1 MANGGGEAATFGA
14 GMAER
19 DQGINDQDQGG
30 GAARAP
36 DRRKQLR
43 RTLAQ
48 LGWVRLVLTLLSLAI
63 AFAIARY
70 STGLPML
77 VDAERALYDMRATV
91 GAPHVPQDSRIA
103 MVTYTDEVLI
113 ETRVRS
119 PLDRALLARA
129 LAVIDTMGPKS
140 IGIDILFDQ
149 ATDNDAA
156 LIAQLRSM
164 RTPTYLA
171 FAEPSSNP
179 NDIQPVQA
187 DFLRGFIA
195 QASGGHSHAASIR
208 LSTDSDDSYRH
219 WPGRVAGTPPLLAV
233 AMASVGASPAAVR
246 AANAFEAYRG
256 AVRWRLPAQLT
267 IADGGTEVTP
277 VFERMPINNFTNP
290 ALLEPENRPFL
301 ESVVRGRHILIGG
314 DISGIDE
321 FDTPITR
328 LPDPVTGEA
337 KKMIGLEVHAHML
350 AQVLDN
356 AMLFHMPVALIWL
369 LAAMA
374 VLAGILTALLDLRP
388 IYSAALLVVQ
398 LAVIA
403 IIPMVMQ
410 YYGVDTLSLP
420 VAGGAVGWLIAFV
433 ATSSAVRA
441 VNAEERA
448 FAQSALGKYL
458 PADIAREII
467 RDPDRLALH
476 GEKKPIYCLFSDL
489 EGFTKMSHQLTPE
502 QVAFVLND
510 YLDTLSDVVLE
521 HGGTIDKF
529 VGDAVVAFWG
539 APIARRDDADKAS
552 AALAAMAAA
561 GDAFSARMAGELG
574 GSLPPIG
581 RTRVGLHYG
590 DAVVGN
596 FGGDGRIQ
604 YTALGD
610 SMNTAARLESANK
623 QMQSGALASAEALAN
638 VTQGRDIY
646 VPMGRVRLRGRA
658 RPVDVFTPRG
668 DLPPAARDAIAA
680 LVAAHD
686 GGKGDGYAA
695 ARDALTN
702 MAIERRADIDFLIER
717 LDATESGGVY
727 ELD

>member
-1 MANGGGEAATFGA
+1 
-14 GMAER
+14 
-19 DQGINDQDQGG
+19 
-30 GAARAP
+30 
-36 DRRKQLR
+36 
-43 RTLAQ
+43 
-48 LGWVRLVLTLLSLAI
+48 
-63 AFAIARY
+63 
-70 STGLPML
+70 
-77 VDAERALYDMRATV
+77 
-91 GAPHVPQDSRIA
+91 
-103 MVTYTDEVLI
+103 
-113 ETRVRS
+113 
-119 PLDRALLARA
+119 
-129 LAVIDTMGPKS
+129 
-140 IGIDILFDQ
+140 
-149 ATDNDAA
+149 
-156 LIAQLRSM
+156 
-164 RTPTYLA
+164 
-171 FAEPSSNP
+171 
-179 NDIQPVQA
+179 
-187 DFLRGFIA
+187 
-195 QASGGHSHAASIR
+195 
-208 LSTDSDDSYRH
+208 
-219 WPGRVAGTPPLLAV
+219 
-233 AMASVGASPAAVR
+233 
-246 AANAFEAYRG
+246 
-256 AVRWRLPAQLT
+256 
-267 IADGGTEVTP
+267 
-277 VFERMPINNFTNP
+277 
-290 ALLEPENRPFL
+290 
-301 ESVVRGRHILIGG
+301 
-314 DISGIDE
+314 
-321 FDTPITR
+321 
-328 LPDPVTGEA
+328 
-337 KKMIGLEVHAHML
+337 
-350 AQVLDN
+350 
-356 AMLFHMPVALIWL
+356 
-369 LAAMA
+369 
-374 VLAGILTALLDLRP
+374 
-388 IYSAALLVVQ
+388 
-398 LAVIA
+398 
-403 IIPMVMQ
+403 MVMQ
-410 YYGVDTLSLP
+410 YYGIDTLTLP

-623 QMQSGALASAEALAN
+623 QMHSGALASAEALAD
-638 VTQGRDIY
+638 VTQARDIY

-658 RPVDVFTPRG
+658 KPVDVLTPRA
-668 DLPPAARDAIAA
+668 DLNHMARDAISA

-686 GGKGDGYAA
+686 DGKGDGYAA
-695 ARDALTN
+695 AREALIN